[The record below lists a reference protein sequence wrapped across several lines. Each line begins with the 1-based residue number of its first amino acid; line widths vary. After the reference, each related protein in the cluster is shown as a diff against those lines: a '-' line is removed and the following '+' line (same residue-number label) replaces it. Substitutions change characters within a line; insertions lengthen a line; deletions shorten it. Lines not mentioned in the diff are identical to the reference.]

1 MLVPNWVGGRRYHAK
16 LPVRERNQAHRAFQ
30 CDDACVM
37 VASLAFGMG
46 IDKPN
51 IRRIIHYVRD
61 GTQQRK
67 QYHEQWQRFRSL
79 VVTIGSNLSS
89 SSSGNKRF
97 VVSQPRPCAQT
108 SRCT

>member
-1 MLVPNWVGGRRYHAK
+1 MYCRYHAK

-51 IRRIIHYVRD
+51 IRRIIHYVSACVSGR
-61 GTQQRK
+61 TWQLQQQSWWRGVNDM
-67 QYHEQWQRFRSL
+67 R
-79 VVTIGSNLSS
+79 GM
-89 SSSGNKRF
+89 
-97 VVSQPRPCAQT
+97 
-108 SRCT
+108 

>member
-1 MLVPNWVGGRRYHAK
+1 MHLHASQHSCLAALLHLPPCRYHAK

-51 IRRIIHYVRD
+51 IRRIIHYVREPRQQ
-61 GTQQRK
+61 QQR
-67 QYHEQWQRFRSL
+67 QQQM
-79 VVTIGSNLSS
+79 
-89 SSSGNKRF
+89 
-97 VVSQPRPCAQT
+97 
-108 SRCT
+108 